1 MTGNESVE
9 DDAAFL
15 AAPTMNEEELREFYF
30 TGDVVPAENSSS
42 NNDNANEQPIGNG
55 IVEGHQIAANN
66 PENCNGAARKCST
79 PASIKG
85 IRFSCTPS
93 ADSLLSPL
101 NVPPCSV
108 AALRQAGGTAAV
120 AANAA
125 AAHRDR
131 DSLSDQLQHTQTWHG
146 TVKQQQKQQPKQQ
159 QQQPAWRALAQVSVG
174 LRSGAVVFPTD
185 AVSAKNSSPM
195 ASEAV
200 EQQPAVEGNVNYT
213 SIDADDGGGGDGG
226 PLWCYTEYAA
236 RIDASRTSEQASR
249 YPIRIRIHN

>member
-1 MTGNESVE
+1 MVMAPLTGNESAE

-15 AAPTMNEEELREFYF
+15 AAPTMNEAELREFYF
-30 TGDVVPAENSSS
+30 TGDVVPENSSS
-42 NNDNANEQPIGNG
+42 NNDNINEQPIVGNG
-55 IVEGHQIAANN
+55 VEGHQIPEGN
-66 PENCNGAARKCST
+66 PENCNGAARKRST

-120 AANAA
+120 AANAT
-125 AAHRDR
+125 AAHRR
-131 DSLSDQLQHTQTWHG
+131 DSYQLQHTQTWHG
-146 TVKQQQKQQPKQQ
+146 TVKQQQKQQ

-185 AVSAKNSSPM
+185 AVSAKKSSAMP
-195 ASEAV
+195 SEAV
-200 EQQPAVEGNVNYT
+200 EQPTVENVNYT
-213 SIDADDGGGGDGG
+213 SIDADGGGGG
-226 PLWCYTEYAA
+226 PLWCYTDYAA

-249 YPIRIRIHN
+249 YAFGFGFIIKGESSGW